1 MNDSDL
7 SSFISA
13 RCFDITSAANSSSS
27 SSVAISVTK
36 NKCHA
41 VKKCNKNLKTQSSLA
56 SSLSSLSS
64 PSSPSSRRSRK
75 KAGNGSTKS
84 QSRTTSRRYAS
95 RGTSSMYGTAA
106 VGGTSIISNS
116 PDRILCCIFEVSKDI
131 GTRIGMCVI
140 NYNTGELILSDFMDS
155 QIYIRTIHKIQVHQ
169 PTEILLP
176 SSSLSPVVSKLTTI
190 IKFNVSDTVK
200 INETSVK
207 YFNSSDGLTAISKYI
222 MENDEKNLRIEKVID
237 KTFAL
242 NATAAAMS
250 YTNEIVSKSTNYGVI
265 KFKKYRIKYECTE
278 NTMLIDPKTIR
289 GLELVENN
297 VDKKGL
303 SFWKFMDSTC
313 TQMGRRLLRNN
324 ILQPLTDKESIEMRL
339 EAVKELGSDKDL
351 LDSLRAEMK
360 LFQDLDKLFAKL
372 LSINQAAVRSEQKI
386 NYAILLKSSIIV
398 AKAIQRLLN
407 ETGVEARLLKEARQ
421 IFSSECI
428 IEIEEHINKY
438 INEDCIWASSN
449 LELENQRSYAV
460 KSGANG
466 LLDVSRQ
473 IYKNTIDEIMQE
485 FEDISRTYDTPLDYN
500 YDASHGFYIK
510 IKRHD
515 VGDVTSLPEIFINR
529 VVKKNHIECTTLSTV
544 KANARL
550 KEVMS
555 EISIISEQVVGE
567 LLGKIVKNISTL
579 FMISEAVSI
588 LDLLCCFA
596 YNANANNYSIPQFS
610 DKMILHNSRHPILE
624 TFKNNFVPNEISSTK
639 NSSSVQ
645 IITGCNM
652 SGKSVYLRQVVL
664 LSIMAQMG
672 SSVPADYAC
681 FKIYTKIHARVCNDS
696 MELCSSNFAFE
707 MKELAYFL
715 DDIDSTTLMVLD
727 ELGRGSSIGDGFCI
741 SLAVTEYLLKT
752 KCTVFLSTHF
762 QDIPNILKYKPCV
775 SHLNMRTE
783 IESDS
788 SMTMHYKLSDNLCI
802 IENPGI
808 RTVSKMFSPQIIE
821 RAYKICNLL
830 SADKLKNMKGRLTEQ
845 ERIENI
851 KTVNQ
856 MKKIH
861 NLVEL
866 LQGCIDDD
874 MQSSL
879 ESLKAL
885 QSEFI
890 KSFEK

>member
-1 MNDSDL
+1 MNNSDL

-13 RCFDITSAANSSSS
+13 RCFDVTSAANSSSS
-27 SSVAISVTK
+27 SYVSTSVAK
-36 NKCHA
+36 NKYHA
-41 VKKCNKNLKTQSSLA
+41 GKKSNKNLKTQSSLA

-64 PSSPSSRRSRK
+64 PSSRRGRK
-75 KAGNGSTKS
+75 KTANGSTKS
-84 QSRTTSRRYAS
+84 QSRTTSTRYPS
-95 RGTSSMYGTAA
+95 KGTSSRHCTAA
-106 VGGTSIISNS
+106 AGTSIISNS
-116 PDRILCCIFEVSKDI
+116 PDRVLCCIFEISKDI
-131 GTRIGMCVI
+131 GTRIGMCII

-176 SSSLSPVVSKLTTI
+176 SSSLSPVVSKLATI
-190 IKFNVSDTVK
+190 IKFNVSDAVK
-200 INETSVK
+200 INETSVR
-207 YFNSSDGLTAISKYI
+207 YFNSTDGLTAISKYI

-250 YTNEIVSKSTNYGVI
+250 YTNEIVSKATNYGVI
-265 KFKKYRIKYECTE
+265 RFKKYRIKYECTE

-303 SFWKFMDSTC
+303 SFWKFMDSTS
-313 TQMGRRLLRNN
+313 TKMGQRFLRNN

-339 EAVKELGSDKDL
+339 EAVKELESDTDL

-386 NYAILLKSSIIV
+386 NYAILLKSSIII

-407 ETGVEARLLKEARQ
+407 ETEVEARLLKETRQ

-428 IEIEEHINKY
+428 SEIEEYINKY
-438 INEDCIWASSN
+438 INEDCTWASSN

-485 FEDISRTYDTPLDYN
+485 FENISKTYDMRLDYN
-500 YDASHGFYIK
+500 FDASHGFYMK

-515 VGDVTSLPEIFINR
+515 IADVTSLPEMFINR

-567 LLGKIVKNISTL
+567 LLGEIVKNISTL

-596 YNANANNYSIPQFS
+596 YNARAHKYSVPQFS
-610 DKMILHNSRHPILE
+610 NKMILHNSRHPILD
-624 TFKNNFVPNEISSTK
+624 TLKNDFVPNEISSTK

-672 SSVPADYAC
+672 SEVPADYAC

-715 DDIDSTTLMVLD
+715 DDVDSTTLLVLD

-775 SHLNMRTE
+775 RHLNMRAE
-783 IESDS
+783 IDSDS
-788 SMTMHYKLSDNLCI
+788 SMTMHYKLSDSLCT

-808 RTVSKMFSPQIIE
+808 RTVSKMFSPEIIE
-821 RAYKICNLL
+821 RAYEIGNKL

-866 LQGCIDDD
+866 LQGYIDDD
-874 MQSSL
+874 MQLSL
-879 ESLKAL
+879 ESLKAV

-890 KSFEK
+890 KSFER